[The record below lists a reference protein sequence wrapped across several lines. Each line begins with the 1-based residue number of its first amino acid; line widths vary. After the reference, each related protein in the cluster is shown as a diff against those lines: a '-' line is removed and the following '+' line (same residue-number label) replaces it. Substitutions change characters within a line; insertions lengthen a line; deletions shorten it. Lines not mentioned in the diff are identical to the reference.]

1 MEAQSPDLKQSAVIS
16 LRGFERADVHC
27 HGVSGWVDAEAFDWQ
42 STDGTGARLRFGHRD
57 CRCARRRS
65 CTPKL
70 EEVGIE
76 ATATLVGDE
85 HLTSPGTRL
94 GTVAYMSP
102 EQVRG
107 KELDPRTDLFS
118 FGVVLY
124 EMVTGTLPFRGDTSG
139 ATFDSVLN
147 KVPVEKFREKYGAKD
162 VKKYYSKLDVAV
174 RVELG

>member
-1 MEAQSPDLKQSAVIS
+1 
-16 LRGFERADVHC
+16 
-27 HGVSGWVDAEAFDWQ
+27 
-42 STDGTGARLRFGHRD
+42 
-57 CRCARRRS
+57 
-65 CTPKL
+65 
-70 EEVGIE
+70 
-76 ATATLVGDE
+76 VGDE
-85 HLTSPGTRL
+85 HLTSPGDTL

-124 EMVTGTLPFRGDTSG
+124 EMVTRTLPFRGDTSG

-147 KVPVEKFREKYGAKD
+147 KVPVAPVHNSVQSVIEKFREKYGAKD